1 MICTIFDKGKGKNNI
16 LRVVSCPA
24 SMRDMQAGPGEGIV
38 DGAADDVR
46 QKVLNGRIVDKPANE
61 LPPPRPVPDPDDMP
75 AAITRRE
82 LRELTK
88 RIEALEG
95 E

>member
-1 MICTIFDKGKGKNNI
+1 MIYTIFDKGKGKNNI

-24 SMRDMQAGPGEGIV
+24 SMRDIQAGHGEGII
-38 DGAADDVR
+38 DGGADDTR
-46 QKVLNGRIVDKPANE
+46 QKVVAGRIVDKPANE
-61 LPPPRPVPDPDDMP
+61 LPPPRPVKDPDNLP